1 MYLHEQQPWLQP
13 MTFVFCVLLV
23 SIYST
28 YLHKRTV
35 YRLRITPYETVS
47 ESGEDM
53 DSESDKASLPE
64 IHP

>member
-1 MYLHEQQPWLQP
+1 